1 MDAQKKIPKEKEKER
16 INKDLKMELNKRIEN
31 KE

>member
-1 MDAQKKIPKEKEKER
+1 MYRRKTRRKKEKER